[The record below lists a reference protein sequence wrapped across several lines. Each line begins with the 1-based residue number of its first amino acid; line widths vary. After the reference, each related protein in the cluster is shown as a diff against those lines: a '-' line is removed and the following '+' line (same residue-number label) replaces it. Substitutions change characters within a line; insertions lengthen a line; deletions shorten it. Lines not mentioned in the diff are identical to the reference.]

1 MTMPGASIDSH
12 CAVRAGHPAEYGS
25 TKRNIWRFQS
35 RWAGI
40 ALVWS
45 ILASAQ
51 EMEPRSYSAVPV
63 GTNFVVAGYARSTGD
78 VSLDP
83 SLPITDLQARINT
96 YSLGYSHSFGVAG
109 HLASIAV
116 LLPYANANLT
126 GNVAGVPG
134 QAWRSGLGDVRFRI
148 AVNLLGDP
156 ALTPEEFAQRSPN
169 TILGASLSVVAP
181 TGQYQSARIINV
193 GSNRWAFKPELGLSQ
208 PVGNWFVEGAAGV
221 WVFTDNTEFFGGKRR
236 SQAPLAV
243 FQWHGGYTWRPGLWI
258 AADVTYLT
266 GGRTS
271 INGVQNQDLQSST
284 RYGITLSVPLAAQWS
299 TKLAWSRGLS
309 TRIGGNFQTVAVA
322 LQYRWF
328 NR

>member
-1 MTMPGASIDSH
+1 MAIPGTPIESNRADGPGFTPIIRSVTQ
-12 CAVRAGHPAEYGS
+12 AVRHFRHASES
-25 TKRNIWRFQS
+25 MV
-35 RWAGI
+35 
-40 ALVWS
+40 LLWS
-45 ILASAQ
+45 ALASAQ
-51 EMEPRSYSAVPV
+51 EMEPRSYSAAPV
-63 GTNFVVAGYARSTGD
+63 GTNFVAASYARSTGD

-96 YSLGYSHSFGVAG
+96 YSLGYSHSFGIAG

-116 LLPYANANLT
+116 SMPYADASLT

-148 AVNLLGDP
+148 AANLLGGP
-156 ALTPEEFAQRSPN
+156 ALTPEEFAQRSPS
-169 TILGASLSVVAP
+169 TILGVSLSAVAP
-181 TGQYQSARIINV
+181 TGQYQPARIVNV

-208 PVGNWFVEGAAGV
+208 PIGNWFVEGAAGM
-221 WVFTDNTEFFGGKRR
+221 WVFTDNTDFFGGKRR

-243 FQWHGGYTWRPGLWI
+243 IQWHGGYTWRPGLWI

-271 INGVQNQDLQSST
+271 VNGVQNSDLQSST
-284 RYGITLSVPLAAQWS
+284 RYGLTLSVPLAAQWS
-299 TKLAWSRGLS
+299 SKLAWSRGLT

-322 LQYRWF
+322 FQYRWF

>member
-134 QAWRSGLGDVRFRI
+134 HAWRSGLGDVRFRI
-148 AVNLLGDP
+148 AVNLLGGP

-169 TILGASLSVVAP
+169 TILGASLSVVSP

-193 GSNRWAFKPELGLSQ
+193 VSNRWAFKPEL
-208 PVGNWFVEGAAGV
+208 
-221 WVFTDNTEFFGGKRR
+221 
-236 SQAPLAV
+236 
-243 FQWHGGYTWRPGLWI
+243 
-258 AADVTYLT
+258 
-266 GGRTS
+266 
-271 INGVQNQDLQSST
+271 
-284 RYGITLSVPLAAQWS
+284 
-299 TKLAWSRGLS
+299 
-309 TRIGGNFQTVAVA
+309 
-322 LQYRWF
+322 
-328 NR
+328 